1 MAAGVVHWEIS
12 SRNAKPLQDFY
23 SNLFGW
29 LINADNPMQ
38 YGLVDTG
45 LKLGINGGIYQGNEQ
60 QPPGVVMYVQVED
73 IQSYLDKAVNLGGKV
88 ILPVTEVPDM
98 VTYALV
104 TDIEGNT
111 VGLIKGP
118 SRVSRKNPKRS
129 RLANRRRLRKL
140 LERNQRQRK
149 ITGGNSFQTLQRLI
163 LLQGFLY
170 EGT

>member
-1 MAAGVVHWEIS
+1 MSAGVVHWEIS

-45 LKLGINGGIYQGNEQ
+45 LKLGINGGIFQGNEK
-60 QPPGVVMYVQVED
+60 QPPGVVIYVQVED
-73 IQSYLDKAVNLGGKV
+73 IQAYIDKAVTLGGKV
-88 ILPVTEVPDM
+88 ILPVTEVPNM

-111 VGLIKGP
+111 LGLLKGP
-118 SRVSRKNPKRS
+118 QSVPKEPKKKPVRKQKKAKKTARAKPK
-129 RLANRRRLRKL
+129 AKKKARR
-140 LERNQRQRK
+140 
-149 ITGGNSFQTLQRLI
+149 
-163 LLQGFLY
+163 
-170 EGT
+170 